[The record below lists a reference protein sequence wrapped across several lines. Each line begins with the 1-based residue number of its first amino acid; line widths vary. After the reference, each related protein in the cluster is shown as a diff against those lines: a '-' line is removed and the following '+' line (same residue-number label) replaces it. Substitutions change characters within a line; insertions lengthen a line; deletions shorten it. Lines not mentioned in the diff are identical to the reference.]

1 MRKGIED
8 DWRLHSPPC
17 AAAGMQFLDP
27 FPETNHRQNV
37 CGFRPTGHGFSDQQ
51 CVTRTLRFVKNDC
64 STLLGRL
71 IKNDSTDKIFN
82 FSQYIFNMWQYLD
95 HRLYWTCVLF
105 VFSWRRTMNMNASQV
120 AEVLGCNY
128 PVACLSMGSPKSPWY
143 GTWWYTMGLQ
153 GCHFFKS
160 YHCSRFLVLLS
171 SWIFGGFRINCAI
184 KSAVPAVS

>member
-1 MRKGIED
+1 MSVVSGRQATGFLTNNASPELCASLKMTAALYLED
-8 DWRLHSPPC
+8 WSRMT
-17 AAAGMQFLDP
+17 A
-27 FPETNHRQNV
+27 R
-37 CGFRPTGHGFSDQQ
+37 
-51 CVTRTLRFVKNDC
+51 TRYLTFH
-64 STLLGRL
+64 T
-71 IKNDSTDKIFN
+71 
-82 FSQYIFNMWQYLD
+82 YIFNMWQYLD